1 MDKRI
6 ICIATGT
13 RADWGLLSPVAE
25 ALAQRPDCDV
35 RIVATNMH
43 LSKRY
48 GMTVNEIIAAGFDPV
63 RVPIPADDDT
73 PLARA
78 KAMSACMNG
87 MADVFDEINPDMLI
101 ILGDRYEMLAVAS
114 AAAIMRI
121 PIVHIAGGTIS
132 EGAIDDSIRHAITKL
147 ASLHFAETEEYRRR
161 IIAMGEQPD
170 RVINTGAIG
179 VWNIG
184 NMPLTDRQTLSQ
196 ELDFDLDRPFAIATF
211 HPATLDSGDPGEQCR
226 AMLDALEQEKDLG
239 IIITYPNNDSGSAAI
254 IKVIENFA
262 LSHPDNTKIVKSL
275 GLKKYLSALQYAEFT
290 IGNSSSGI
298 VEVASAGIP
307 SIDIGIRQRG
317 RTAADSVIHC
327 GNSVDDIRAAIRL
340 ARSDEFRALA
350 AKKQNPYFKP
360 DTLRM
365 MTEAIMTADTDQL
378 TLKQF
383 YDLPSQ
389 C

>member
-179 VWNIG
+179 VWNIS
-184 NMPLTDRQTLSQ
+184 NIQLIDRQTLSQ
-196 ELDFDLDRPFAIATF
+196 ELGFDLDRPFAIATF

-275 GLKKYLSALQYAEFT
+275 GLKRYLSALQYAEFT